1 MSYPKANNT
10 PNKQPATQKVTLD
23 ARESRKQGP
32 PTKDPVQHDL
42 VDRFTPSRDPP
53 KRAAPPK
60 REAEAMYPPQHAGSA
75 LKNMSVERGKAR
87 LAVRGPLDKAD
98 AASRTLSKAPTPLSP
113 TSVSKPSTTA
123 NDERPDHYD
132 GTRHHPHRL
141 DALQGKKTVR
151 ARAGPARKARHSA
164 INACR
169 TSRTRAATASR
180 ASSSRTASRPPGRR
194 AAAEQSRFGP
204 RAAPPGVRH
213 AGLAAGP
220 RAVCGVCGGRADPG
234 TQSAPPGA
242 RPGRRAS
249 APQVA
254 RLGVEKRLLRGAAG
268 RAQRR
273 AAPGAAPAGPAPG
286 PRGGGGVAAAGGAH
300 GGVLGVSGPP
310 GRAAR

>member
-1 MSYPKANNT
+1 
-10 PNKQPATQKVTLD
+10 
-23 ARESRKQGP
+23 
-32 PTKDPVQHDL
+32 
-42 VDRFTPSRDPP
+42 
-53 KRAAPPK
+53 
-60 REAEAMYPPQHAGSA
+60 
-75 LKNMSVERGKAR
+75 MSVERGKA
-87 LAVRGPLDKAD
+87 GPPCEVHSTKRTPPRTRQSPNPAHTHQAHQQTLDD
-98 AASRTLSKAPTPLSP
+98 GDRRASRPLRRNTPPLAPPRRPPGEKDHPSPRRSRAQSAPQRDQRLS
-113 TSVSKPSTTA
+113 
-123 NDERPDHYD
+123 
-132 GTRHHPHRL
+132 HHSH
-141 DALQGKKTVR
+141 K
-151 ARAGPARKARHSA
+151 
-164 INACR
+164 
-169 TSRTRAATASR
+169 RAATASR
-180 ASSSRTASRPPGRR
+180 ASSSRTASRPRSRR

-204 RAAPPGVRH
+204 RAAPAGVRH
-213 AGLAAGP
+213 AGRPAGP

-286 PRGGGGVAAAGGAH
+286 PRGGGGFAAAGGAH